1 MQSGLAQPQQIRRT
15 PSDSLVKQ
23 LI

>member
-15 PSDSLVKQ
+15 PSDLLVKQ